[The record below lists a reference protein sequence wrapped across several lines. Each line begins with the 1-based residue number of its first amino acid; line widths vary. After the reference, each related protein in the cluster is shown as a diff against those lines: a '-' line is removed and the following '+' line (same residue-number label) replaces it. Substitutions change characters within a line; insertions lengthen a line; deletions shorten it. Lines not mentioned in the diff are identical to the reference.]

1 MRLRWL
7 VVILLLPT
15 VGGDG
20 IVSIPPEEEPAIVF
34 AVEIPLDG
42 GEVHQVDHVVELFT
56 AQWCDPCRPAE
67 FSADQLDESHPDV
80 AIVEL
85 HSSNLS
91 DDQYI
96 VEAQQRHEQ
105 AGVKDYPT
113 FVVDNR
119 WRLMSRSQAREID
132 DLVDA
137 IEPLGSSLG
146 GTASRV
152 GGVIRI
158 ELNNASAVSLDLW
171 IVDDLT
177 AVAGMT
183 NISWNG
189 TTGVWTI
196 PISDGQQMND
206 ADHVLVIGRTG
217 QTQLRDA
224 STTAMDFSAPEVEE
238 KDASIAILAGVLILV
253 LMAPALMNTVKRLPV
268 LLGPRRDEEE

>member
-85 HSSNLS
+85 HSSEI
-91 DDQYI
+91 DDNQYFD
-96 VEAQQRHEQ
+96 EAGQRHRE
-105 AGVKDYPT
+105 AGVDRYPT

-119 WRLMSRSQAREID
+119 WRLMSRSQTDEID

-146 GTASRV
+146 GNATRE

-158 ELNNASAVSLDLW
+158 ELNDASAVSLDIW
-171 IVDDLT
+171 VVDDLT
-177 AVAGMT
+177 AVAGRT
-183 NISWNG
+183 NLSWNG
-189 TTGVWTI
+189 TAAAWTI
-196 PISDGQQMND
+196 PISDGQQMLD

-217 QTQLRDA
+217 QTQLRTG
-224 STTAMDFSAPEVEE
+224 STTVMDDSTPVFDD
-238 KDASIAILAGVLILV
+238 KNASIAILIGVLILV